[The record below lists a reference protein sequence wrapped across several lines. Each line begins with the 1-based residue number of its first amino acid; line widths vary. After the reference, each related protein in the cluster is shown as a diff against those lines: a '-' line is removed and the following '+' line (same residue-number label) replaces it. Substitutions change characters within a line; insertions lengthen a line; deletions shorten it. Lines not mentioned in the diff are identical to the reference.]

1 MRRLQRQTIWKQ
13 DEANEFC
20 ARRHKLASG
29 TTLQV
34 VFKRKQVN
42 HGKPTLTVVGDLLH
56 QKKNDRKLKQQ
67 YTTNFYQFSGKVG

>member
-1 MRRLQRQTIWKQ
+1 MVEFMWRLQRLTISKQ

-42 HGKPTLTVVGDLLH
+42 HGKPTLTVIGDLLH
-56 QKKNDRKLKQQ
+56 QKKKKR
-67 YTTNFYQFSGKVG
+67 S